1 MPDSFTEAE
10 LATLWAALTY
20 EQRTILMG
28 GTAAWPD
35 TLSVEERAAAEASLE
50 VQGINRDVGVG
61 HELVSFGTHLLLT
74 LELLNE
80 DQIACLQNLDKGKE
94 ADKAITEE
102 LQGLGLVLESGQLA
116 PMGQAILEF
125 TISTSPQLRRREART
140 DP

>member
-28 GTAAWPD
+28 GTTAWPD
-35 TLSVEERAAAEASLE
+35 TLSVEVRAQAEAGLE
-50 VQGINRDVGVG
+50 AQGINRDVGIG

-80 DQIACLQNLDKGKE
+80 DQIACLQNLEKGKS
-94 ADKAITEE
+94 ADDAIIEE
-102 LQGLGLVLESGQLA
+102 LQGVGLVLENRRLA
-116 PMGQAILEF
+116 PMGHAILEF